1 MPEVVL
7 LPLLTAWQNFYVI
20 VGSASAALTARLM
33 FVAITLS
40 SRRQGPKAQE
50 THAAFSTPN
59 ITHFGAALFVA
70 AALSAPWLALWNV
83 SIPLGLCGLA
93 GTVYVVIVWR
103 RVRSQ
108 KVYQPVLEDW
118 LWHTAFPLASYVA
131 LGVSAIAPSGS
142 SSAGAV
148 CRWRCTVLL
157 LFAGIHNAWDTVT
170 YIALMRSQ
178 PENKDQGQ

>member
-20 VGSASAALTARLM
+20 VGSASAALTGLM

-131 LGVSAIAPSGS
+131 LGVSAIVLLAHPVLALFV
-142 SSAGAV
+142 AGAA
-148 CRWRCTVLL
+148 TVLL
-157 LFAGIHNAWDTVT
+157 LFVGIHNAWDTVT